1 MEKEEIFGSHKQK
14 LDLPLGSKGD
24 SHKHDLVNF
33 VRPWIN
39 IETGKIL
46 HVQIKQPFP
55 NFDQNEIMDIIDG
68 CVEVMEASYG
78 DGIWHILWC
87 P

>member
-1 MEKEEIFGSHKQK
+1 
-14 LDLPLGSKGD
+14 
-24 SHKHDLVNF
+24 V
-33 VRPWIN
+33 
-39 IETGKIL
+39 
-46 HVQIKQPFP
+46 
-55 NFDQNEIMDIIDG
+55 DIIDG